1 MKHYCSLWLKANRF
15 KRIEL
20 FVPLVDSL
28 AIDFYR
34 RKLVQNLTI
43 SYAKLK
49 SVYFSYPKKLSQ
61 EVFTCNEKQYFC
73 KFCDRSFLYKI
84 VLFRDRYFVFDNR
97 VVRR

>member
-28 AIDFYR
+28 AIVFY

-49 SVYFSYPKKLSQ
+49 SYPKKLSQ

-97 VVRR
+97 VVRRYNGK